1 MLGRVL
7 FFGGEGLF
15 FSFREGIKA
24 SSQASRSWSSWFVD
38 LLSIAFDLNMKPR
51 QLNDG
56 QMNDS
61 FKDQFMIYNGF
72 CQNLAVYSTCLSIQ
86 NQFRINASQP
96 RRYSKLS
103 DSHSQLLKPISNS
116 RIAGFSVASLSNLWA
131 RYQMLVPP
139 LGCNDC
145 QFHWSLRNK
154 STSEFQECLE
164 DYQPAFF
171 TQINAWKKT
180 SIMVHNHFLQRY
192 FFTKCPTAQVLP
204 FLKSMLWMFFP
215 AFPGSDPGFQAAR
228 GRSTSC
234 VAQVMFQLIGES
246 ILQGRR
252 RLGVGIQP
260 SKQVGKIRNFWR
272 LVDFNSS
279 I

>member
-1 MLGRVL
+1 
-7 FFGGEGLF
+7 
-15 FSFREGIKA
+15 
-24 SSQASRSWSSWFVD
+24 
-38 LLSIAFDLNMKPR
+38 
-51 QLNDG
+51 
-56 QMNDS
+56 MNDS

-215 AFPGSDPGFQAAR
+215 SFSRIGSWISGCQGTIHQLCSPSHVPTHRRVDTAR
-228 GRSTSC
+228 QEKAGGWNPTLQTGGENPQFLKIGR
-234 VAQVMFQLIGES
+234 F
-246 ILQGRR
+246 
-252 RLGVGIQP
+252 
-260 SKQVGKIRNFWR
+260 
-272 LVDFNSS
+272 
-279 I
+279 